1 MPRLMLQAK
10 TSGVSGSGDHTIILT
25 ISGNLT
31 AGLSFSYNQSLV
43 NCSGG
48 VGQLTVQLV
57 NQTPY
62 PNPEDV
68 YIQDYICTDPDS
80 FGTVVRTPFD
90 PGTVEITFD
99 LNLAPHLLI
108 EFGVFV
114 AVTDPADPRNTTY
127 LFCDPQ
133 VGNDPD

>member
-1 MPRLMLQAK
+1 MPRLMLPAK
-10 TSGVSGSGDHTIILT
+10 TSGVSEPHYTIILT

-43 NCSGG
+43 NCAGG

-62 PNPEDV
+62 PTQDV
-68 YIQDYICTDPDS
+68 YLHDYICTNPEAFS
-80 FGTVVRTPFD
+80 TVVRTPFD
-90 PGTVEITFD
+90 PGTAAITFD
-99 LNLAPHLLI
+99 LNLGPHLLI

-114 AVTDPADPRNTTY
+114 AVTDPVDPRNTIY